1 MTQEMAL
8 RTYVGIEA
16 RMKNEMR
23 SPYILLNSLR
33 KIVKSPSFMQ
43 YERNKY
49 ALVHETYR
57 GIFDKSFHLKSG
69 CNLEHSHKPF
79 IMEEKSQEPFYCY
92 PRLED
97 N

>member
-1 MTQEMAL
+1 MAL
-8 RTYVGIEA
+8 RTYVGIEV
-16 RMKNEMR
+16 RMKNEMH

-33 KIVKSPSFMQ
+33 KIMKSPSFMQ
-43 YERNKY
+43 YEGYKY

-57 GIFDKSFHLKSG
+57 GIFDKSSHLKLG
-69 CNLEHSHKPF
+69 CILKNDHKPLNL
-79 IMEEKSQEPFYCY
+79 EEKSQELFYCY

>member
-1 MTQEMAL
+1 MAL
-8 RTYVGIEA
+8 KIYVRIEVK
-16 RMKNEMR
+16 MKNKMR
-23 SPYILLNSLR
+23 SPYILLNSLK
-33 KIVKSPSFMQ
+33 KIMKSPSFMQ

-57 GIFDKSFHLKSG
+57 GIFDRSSHLKLDWI
-69 CNLEHSHKPF
+69 LEDGYKPL
-79 IMEEKSQEPFYCY
+79 ILEGKSQELFYCY